1 MRRKAFALVEIM
13 IVVSIVLIILAI
25 GVPNILRARVFA
37 NESTAIAD
45 LKIINSSCQAYHL
58 DNDQYPV
65 SLLALANAHPPYL
78 DSTLADGV
86 KHGYNFVYEQVTSD
100 HFIVNANSRHTG
112 LLKGR
117 YFYLDEL
124 GIVRANSE
132 EAAGPNDEV
141 VG

>member
-1 MRRKAFALVEIM
+1 M

-45 LKIINSSCQAYHL
+45 LKSINNACQAYHL
-58 DNDQYPV
+58 DNDQYPA
-65 SLLALANAHPPYL
+65 SLLALANASPPYL
-78 DSTLADGV
+78 DSTLADGE
-86 KHGYNFVYEQVTSD
+86 KHGYNFIYELVTLD
-100 HFIVNANSRHTG
+100 HFTVNANSRYTG
-112 LLKGR
+112 LMRGR

-132 EAAGPNDEV
+132 DQAGPDDEV